1 MIEVE
6 MPGQRAK
13 RYTVSSRISLQ
24 PTAEDDYADY
34 TCAARHEAL
43 PDDMPLRTT
52 VQLSVLCEF
61 TKTSKHTY
69 IPKALAPLF
78 IHTTS
83 VYVILS
89 YK

>member
-1 MIEVE
+1 MDVVECSDKRVDRVIEVE

-52 VQLSVLCEF
+52 VQLSVLCEYNHRF
-61 TKTSKHTY
+61 I
-69 IPKALAPLF
+69 IPHL
-78 IHTTS
+78 
-83 VYVILS
+83 
-89 YK
+89 